1 MTDRCYG
8 VDMSAME
15 SFGYQLE
22 NGSFPDD
29 AERGKCGSLFS
40 DALYSFFNTKKKSHN
55 RVDPYP
61 DQNGNIPKAVCGSA
75 EGSPGAADDG

>member
-1 MTDRCYG
+1 MIESGKYRYDGSLYG

-15 SFGYQLE
+15 AFGYQLE

-29 AERGKCGSLFS
+29 AERGNAVLFS
-40 DALYSFFNTKKKSHN
+40 IAMRFIPFFNTKKKSHN

-61 DQNGNIPKAVCGSA
+61 DQNGNIPKPYVESR
-75 EGSPGAADDG
+75 